1 MRVDILPTAG
11 AVGEAA
17 ADDVLRAI
25 GAARAA
31 GRRALVGWPV
41 GRTPR
46 PVVAALVDRARAGR
60 LDLHDV
66 VFVLMD
72 DYIEPVDPPGTGP
85 GAGPETG
92 PGTEAPTVWR
102 RIPTSAGHS
111 CRGSAEREIVAPLAA
126 ALAPECR
133 LDPEALWSPDPEAPE
148 ELETRVAD
156 AGGIDLFLVALGT
169 SDGHVALNA
178 PGSGRYSRTR
188 VVRLPVSTRRDNLG
202 TFASLRDLDD
212 VPSHGVTVGLATI
225 SAAHRLCVL
234 AHGPD
239 KRPVASRLV
248 AATGFDARWP
258 MTVVVDHPQ
267 ARLVLDVAA
276 APAPAPAPAPGGA
289 PTNPGPGRESITHST
304 AEVDA

>member
-31 GRRALVGWPV
+31 GRRALIGWPV

-46 PVVAALVDRARAGR
+46 PVVAALADRARAGR

-72 DYIEPVDPPGTGP
+72 DYIEPVGPLRTGP
-85 GAGPETG
+85 GASG
-92 PGTEAPTVWR
+92 PTVWR

-126 ALAPECR
+126 ALAPERR
-133 LDPEALWSPDPEAPE
+133 LDPAALWSPDPEAPA

-188 VVRLPVSTRRDNLG
+188 VVRLPDSTRRDNLG

-212 VPSHGVTVGLATI
+212 VPGHGVTVGLATI

-248 AATGFDARWP
+248 AATGFDPQWP

-276 APAPAPAPAPGGA
+276 APVPAPTTTTTPV
-289 PTNPGPGRESITHST
+289 PGPATPGPVRETITHST